1 MNIDRIIRNI
11 VRETLL
17 NEGRR
22 AKETLDEFVDGEIL
36 YKMAT
41 DIHPMVKELA
51 RPIYGVRQQKE
62 NLNKLDNLY
71 DKNYKY
77 LVKVANNFNKIKK
90 SEGSGPFE
98 INDILRLIYQHC
110 AYIIRSTNNPNNQLA
125 GADNFL
131 TFYPEEVK
139 EWDDSKKQ
147 EIEEYAKTKGRSSSN
162 FFKSLIFH
170 KDMTLMDIMS
180 NIDFILEL
188 QNKYDLRLLNL
199 ALSW

>member
-62 NLNKLDNLY
+62 NLNKLDNL
-71 DKNYKY
+71 
-77 LVKVANNFNKIKK
+77 
-90 SEGSGPFE
+90 
-98 INDILRLIYQHC
+98 
-110 AYIIRSTNNPNNQLA
+110 
-125 GADNFL
+125 
-131 TFYPEEVK
+131 
-139 EWDDSKKQ
+139 
-147 EIEEYAKTKGRSSSN
+147 
-162 FFKSLIFH
+162 
-170 KDMTLMDIMS
+170 
-180 NIDFILEL
+180 
-188 QNKYDLRLLNL
+188 
-199 ALSW
+199 